1 MTANERLF
9 PFTQGSSACNCHVL
23 YLPQFYLHG
32 VRWVSELSYLSFS
45 HYYISWWLYVSVIF
59 FYYVYADSFSFIC
72 LRFERCPT
80 PIIVSFISCV
90 STVKKKKILNL
101 INMMLCQSLFN
112 IMLSIPT
119 TPTVSKI
126 RLIKTGSTARLIWV
140 NWPLTHFLLLSS
152 NQKYTITFFFLNA
165 QVGWKKTRDMD
176 SCYAFHTFL
185 NRHEYSANTISKQEI
200 INKKP
205 EEEKF

>member
-1 MTANERLF
+1 MKGFSLLHRDQVLVIVMF
-9 PFTQGSSACNCHVL
+9 YICHSFTCMESGGFQNC
-23 YLPQFYLHG
+23 
-32 VRWVSELSYLSFS
+32 RTWVFLIIILADDCMCLWF
-45 HYYISWWLYVSVIF
+45 F